1 MLQLSRP
8 QNFAWWAD
16 VVRRPGSSENAE
28 GKGSGFD
35 SRRSAPVQHI
45 LLDLDDSEDAE
56 HEGGRKDDEEDEDE
70 DDDYENENSVSS
82 FFLLASSL
90 APAQYMYVW
99 SNSLRQWQDVP
110 TYHWYTIGRIRR
122 GKDT

>member
-56 HEGGRKDDEEDEDE
+56 HEGCRKDDEEDEDE
-70 DDDYENENSVSS
+70 DDDYENEDSVSS
-82 FFLLASSL
+82 FFPPRLLFGPSTIHVCMVKFIAVNGK
-90 APAQYMYVW
+90 MC
-99 SNSLRQWQDVP
+99 LR
-110 TYHWYTIGRIRR
+110 TIGRIPR